1 MSNIR
6 RIKHTPAALPSSS
19 NFFKRLYKQKTMHI
33 IALMFVAWS
42 IIFNYIPMS
51 GIYMAFSDYK
61 VIKPIFAA
69 PFAGLKYFRQFLN
82 DPNVW
87 AALKNTLGISS
98 LNIVFGFPIPIIFAL
113 LLNELVNV
121 KFKRVIQTISYL
133 PHFVSWVILG
143 GFLLN
148 WTSDTG
154 LINDILMKLNLVS
167 EPIFLLGE
175 PKYFWGTAVISG
187 IWKEMGWGAIIY
199 IAAIAGINPELYEA
213 ATVDG
218 AGRFRKMFNIT
229 LPSIMGTISILFI
242 FTVSGLLNS
251 NFDQIFVL
259 KNTLNT
265 STSTVLDIYVYRM
278 GIQLGRF
285 SYATAVGFL
294 KSIVALILLLITNK
308 VSDKLTGSSFF

>member
-1 MSNIR
+1 MSFIQQADD
-6 RIKHTPAALPSSS
+6 KHTASRKGS
-19 NFFKRLYKQKTMHI
+19 NFFRRLYKQKTMHI

-42 IIFNYIPMS
+42 IIFAYIPMS

-61 VIKPIFAA
+61 VIKPIFEA
-69 PFAGLKYFRQFLN
+69 PFAGFKYFDQFLR

-87 AALKNTLGISS
+87 AALRNTLGISS

-113 LLNELVNV
+113 LLNELTNVN
-121 KFKRVIQTISYL
+121 FKRVIQTVSYL

-143 GFLLN
+143 GFLIN

-154 LINDILMKLNLVS
+154 LFNDILMRLNLIT
-167 EPIFLLGE
+167 EPIFLLGD
-175 PKYFWGTAVISG
+175 PKYFWGTAVISS
-187 IWKEMGWGAIIY
+187 IWKGMGWSAIIY

-213 ATVDG
+213 ATIDG
-218 AGRFRKMFNIT
+218 AGRFRKIFNIT
-229 LPSIMGTISILFI
+229 IPSIMGTISILFI

-259 KNTLNT
+259 KNTLNA

-294 KSIVALILLLITNK
+294 KSVVALILLLITNK
-308 VSDKLTGSSFF
+308 VSDKLTGSSFI